1 MSYKELFSSIEC
13 RRVIIIEDDFK
24 QSEYKK
30 ERALYDITRMAVDD
44 RCQYLAEIETISQS
58 LYEILLKFLNLFDE
72 CFDEIGVW
80 DDSIPY
86 GDISCAFTL
95 IESVNPELK
104 TRIEE
109 QYLLF
114 EGEAVQKIYELGAK
128 YGIGVNHP
136 AYFDDLYDN
145 YILSENRA
153 HSLRIYTDFSA
164 DTQCLFSADIEQASP
179 ECAVICIIDNYLSG
193 ANRAKEVIQVISGKS
208 KDTRR
213 NIIGSIF
220 SSKEMYEEISDVLY
234 FEYAPK
240 EQPEQLKSCIAKSAY
255 NYFISELKSE
265 TLLSM
270 GNAFDKALKNKGI
283 AFFLAQKARTE
294 GASEYEIINDWIRL
308 LATAPREDADTIKR
322 MIRLSRVINSLEDSE
337 ELPDADLQ
345 QLNTLE
351 AFDYTVNDYFL
362 PVTAGDIFTN
372 GKGKW
377 FVLIGQDCDMARST
391 TRTPKNALAEL
402 LPAKVRRQTD
412 FDKWTNDLR
421 SASIYSFRKKLDAE
435 CEVLQVEY
443 QSRQYIANEILNLC
457 SFNSNGECRISLSE
471 PLGQMQQMLMP
482 DYMIA
487 YYSKLQQFFSATRTL
502 RVQAEEA
509 FETVISKE
517 HSPYLLSFKDFD
529 KTSDTVS
536 FDLKRICRLTHDYV
550 FYLYKLYLEY
560 RGRQPFQT
568 INLIRQE
575 DTSLPIMY
583 NKEKTG
589 QYLSFRGVPIPD
601 KSNRKNWCWV
611 IDASELN
618 RVLGLLKLPTLLNGD
633 GDIVLKNECA
643 ELQLEQN
650 KQIRIVKAKEKV
662 YFEFDGMHP

>member
-1 MSYKELFSSIEC
+1 MSYKELFSSIDC
-13 RRVIIIEDDFK
+13 KRIVIIEDDFK

-44 RCQYLAEIETISQS
+44 RDQYLAEIKAISQPLHAVLS
-58 LYEILLKFLNLFDE
+58 KFLSLFDE

-86 GDISCAFTL
+86 GDIYCAFAL
-95 IESVNPELK
+95 IESINPELR

-109 QYLLF
+109 QYALF
-114 EGEAVQKIYELGAK
+114 EGENVQEIYELGAK
-128 YGIGVNHP
+128 YGIGVDHP
-136 AYFDDLYDN
+136 AYFGDLYDN

-153 HSLRIYTDFSA
+153 RSLRIYTDFSA
-164 DTQCLFSADIEQASP
+164 DTQLLFSADIEQASP
-179 ECAVICIIDNYLSG
+179 ECAVVCIIDNYLSG
-193 ANRAKEVIQVISGKS
+193 ANRAKEVIKVISDKS
-208 KDTRR
+208 KDARR

-220 SSKEMYEEISDVLY
+220 SSKEMYEEISDTLY

-240 EQPEQLKSCIAKSAY
+240 DKPEQLKSCIAKSAY

-294 GASEYEIINDWIRL
+294 GASEYEIISDWIRL
-308 LATAPREDADTIKR
+308 LATAPREDANTIKR
-322 MIRLSRVINSLEDSE
+322 MIRLSRVINSLEDGE
-337 ELPDADLQ
+337 ELPDAELQ

-362 PVTAGDIFTN
+362 PVAAGDIFTN
-372 GKGKW
+372 SKGEW

-391 TRTPKNALAEL
+391 TRAPKNALAEL
-402 LPAKVRRQTD
+402 LPAKIRRQTD
-412 FDKWTNDLR
+412 FDKWANNLS
-421 SASIYSFRKKLDAE
+421 SASIYSFRKTLGAE

-457 SFNSNGECRISLSE
+457 SFNADGQCRISLSA
-471 PLGQMQQMLMP
+471 PLGLPQEHLTP
-482 DYMIA
+482 SYMAA
-487 YYSKLQQFFSATRTL
+487 YYQKLQQFFSAVKIL
-502 RVQAEEA
+502 RLQVEEA
-509 FETVISKE
+509 FETVIAKE
-517 HSPYLLSFKDFD
+517 YSPRLLSFEDFD
-529 KTSDTVS
+529 KTSETVC
-536 FDLKRICRLTHDYV
+536 FDLKRVCRLTHDYV

-575 DTSLPIMY
+575 DTSLPVLL
-583 NKEKTG
+583 NKKETG
-589 QYLSFRGVPIPD
+589 RYLSFRGVPIPD
-601 KSNRKNWCWV
+601 VNNRKNWCWV
-611 IDASELN
+611 IDAAELN
-618 RVLGLLKLPTLLNGD
+618 RMLGSLGLPALSKAD
-633 GDIVLKNECA
+633 QDVVLKNEST
-643 ELQLEQN
+643 ELNLEQS
-650 KQIRIVKAKEKV
+650 KKVRIVKAKQKV
-662 YFEFDGMHP
+662 YFEFA